1 MPVRGRVEA
10 FIARVE
16 QGDYVGAIEDFY
28 TDDATMQDNEG
39 PIRGGREALMAQERG
54 MMAAVKQIKTRPVA
68 RWLVDGD
75 RVAINWVFDFTFHDG
90 RTAMLDEIAFQE
102 WSGDRI
108 QCERFYY
115 DPAWRQG

>member
-1 MPVRGRVEA
+1 MPTRGRVLA

-28 TDDATMQDNEG
+28 AQDATMQDNDG
-39 PIRGGREALMAQERG
+39 APRGGREALVAQEKAT
-54 MMAAVKQIKTRPVA
+54 MSAVTQIATRPVE

-75 RVAINWVFDFTFHDG
+75 RVAINWVFDFTFRDG
-90 RTAMLDEIAFQE
+90 STAVMDEIAFQE

-108 QCERFYY
+108 QRERFYY
-115 DPAWRQG
+115 DPAWRRG

>member
-1 MPVRGRVEA
+1 MPTRGRVEA

-16 QGDYVGAIEDFY
+16 SGDYVGAIEDFY
-28 TDDATMQDNEG
+28 TEDATMQDNDG
-39 PIRGGREALMAQERG
+39 PARGGRDALMAQERVV
-54 MMAAVKQIKTRPVA
+54 MAAVKQIATRPVT

-75 RVAINWVFDFTFHDG
+75 RVAINWVFDFTFPDG
-90 RTAMLDEIAFQE
+90 RTAVMDEIAFQA

-108 QCERFYY
+108 QTERFYY